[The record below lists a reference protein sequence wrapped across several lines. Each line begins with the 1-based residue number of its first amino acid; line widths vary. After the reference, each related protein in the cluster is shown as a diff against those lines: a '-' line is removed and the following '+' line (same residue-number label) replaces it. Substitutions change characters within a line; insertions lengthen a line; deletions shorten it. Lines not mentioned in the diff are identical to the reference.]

1 MSSPCSTEKV
11 REGVVGERG
20 GGEGGG
26 REGEREG
33 ERERYPVSPHTR
45 GWNLKYALSL

>member
-20 GGEGGG
+20 GGREVGG
-26 REGEREG
+26 RE
-33 ERERYPVSPHTR
+33 RERGRERDTLSPHTH
-45 GWNLKYALSL
+45 GVGT